1 MAEDILQ
8 LSQRLG
14 ALTLGWV
21 VSLLQCELT
30 PHHSLQRSTMSI
42 ALEFDKVPRDF
53 SPPKHPI
60 SALLYRLSRSEL
72 NYGSFREEP
81 AISSL
86 DWPFTPI
93 PRSEERFARQNP
105 FRLPSLWREISPCPG
120 IDRLVSGLKTVT
132 PGAFTPRPLQKA
144 ADLLVSLQHR
154 SFNFLVSP
162 LL

>member
-1 MAEDILQ
+1 MFPFCN
-8 LSQRLG
+8 
-14 ALTLGWV
+14 
-21 VSLLQCELT
+21 VSL
-30 PHHSLQRSTMSI
+30 PHTTHSRGLQRRWLRSLTECRGI
-42 ALEFDKVPRDF
+42 

-60 SALLYRLSRSEL
+60 SALLHRLSRSGL

-93 PRSEERFARQNP
+93 PRSEERFARQYP
-105 FRLPSLWREISPCPG
+105 FRPPSLWREISPCPG
-120 IDRLVSGLKTVT
+120 IDRLVSGLKAVT
-132 PGAFTPRPLQKA
+132 PGAFTPRPSPKA
-144 ADLLVSLQHR
+144 ADVLVSLKLR